1 MGSCYRFGLQARGAT
16 LKARGKEEKA
26 KGSAYGIR
34 NSLSFRVTVMEAGTS
49 DQMFPRSFKDAT
61 LERLFQSYSV
71 KQKRSA
77 IECYLLAS
85 VFFNVQNL
93 VLIVQ
98 STVNSVYFVHS
109 SVFLVANVCIF
120 LWCRFS
126 AKPFWSVIPHVTWGL
141 SLLQLLVHK
150 GLQVY
155 PHTSRDYLGW
165 IILMSFFIYATLP
178 VKLHIC
184 RLLSLVSCIV
194 YICVIIL
201 VHHLTASST
210 SGQPFLFRQVRTFN
224 YLL

>member
-1 MGSCYRFGLQARGAT
+1 MQARGAT

-34 NSLSFRVTVMEAGTS
+34 NSLSCRVTVMEAGTS

-93 VLIVQ
+93 VLLVQ

-178 VKLHIC
+178 VKLPIC